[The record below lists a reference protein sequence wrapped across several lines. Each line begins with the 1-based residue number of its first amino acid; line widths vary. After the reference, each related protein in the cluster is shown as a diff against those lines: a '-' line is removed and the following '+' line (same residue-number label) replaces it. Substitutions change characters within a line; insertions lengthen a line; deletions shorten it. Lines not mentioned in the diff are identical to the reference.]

1 MKKVFLALTLMFII
15 NSCDNSDANSQQ
27 AANSQQLFRSIY
39 NNTSWADADGVI
51 YTFKTG
57 KIAYVSDTN
66 GCYYD
71 ITGTYNNV
79 EYDNCVYNTVT
90 NTIVSEDNDTFS
102 VRQITSTGVGS
113 FCPASNTVFTFQI
126 LDVNTIEVKTNYDGS
141 ENSFLLTK
149 TTNVST
155 QDCIEGTPNGYLW

>member
-1 MKKVFLALTLMFII
+1 MKKIFLVITLMFIL
-15 NSCDNSDANSQQ
+15 NSCDNNDTNSQQ
-27 AANSQQLFRSIY
+27 SANSQQLFRSIY
-39 NNTSWADADGVI
+39 NNTTWSDADGVK

-57 KIAYVSDTN
+57 KIAYISDNT

-71 ITGTYNNV
+71 VTGTYNNI

-113 FCPASNTVFTFQI
+113 FCPASNVVITFQI
-126 LDVNTIEVKTNYDGS
+126 LDVNTIEVKTNYDGLQDS
-141 ENSFLLTK
+141 YLLNK
-149 TTNVST
+149 TATIST
-155 QDCIEGTPNGYLW
+155 QGCIEGTLNGYLW